1 MSAPWL
7 VLPVKSIA
15 DGKSRLADHLAPATR
30 RAVNVELLAR
40 SLTLAARYPGLP
52 RTVVVSHCADV
63 LHLARARGAHCIE
76 ERGDGGLNAALD
88 QALAALP
95 GPADEHVLVL
105 SCDVPF
111 AREDDLRHMV
121 VRARTSPCVVV
132 ATDRAGSG
140 TNALCLPQGT
150 SFQFRYGPA
159 SCLNHAAQASVLG
172 LECVVLRHT
181 SLAFDVDTVQ
191 DHREW
196 RQREDLIQ
204 GHLVRSNCL
213 S

>member
-1 MSAPWL
+1 MSAAWL

-15 DGKSRLADHLAPATR
+15 DGKSRLAGHLSPAIR
-30 RAVNVELLAR
+30 RSLNVELLTR
-40 SLTLAARYPGLP
+40 SLTLAARYPGLA
-52 RTVVVSHCADV
+52 RTAVVSHCPEV
-63 LHLARARGAHCIE
+63 LDLAFAKGAQCIE
-76 ERGDGGLNAALD
+76 EQGEGELNNALD
-88 QALAALP
+88 QALVALR
-95 GPADEHVLVL
+95 GPADEHILVL

-159 SCLNHAAQASVLG
+159 SCMHHAAQASALG

-196 RQREDLIQ
+196 RRRENLIQ
-204 GHLVRSNCL
+204 
-213 S
+213 